1 MKIRTDI
8 TDDAAL
14 AALTCG
20 QRSATYYLG
29 RGLHVVVTPGGKRKF
44 IVWVQALAAVG
55 WPRSK
60 KRVIGYW
67 PTVSLEKA
75 HELAV
80 AYRIEA
86 AKACRLSLPSVVAAP
101 PCTPILLQDALHPP
115 WTPEDD
121 HNED

>member
-86 AKACRLSLPSVVAAP
+86 AKTCRMPPPPAETLTACE
-101 PCTPILLQDALHPP
+101 PILLQDTLHPP
-115 WTPEDD
+115 WTPEDAL
-121 HNED
+121 NED